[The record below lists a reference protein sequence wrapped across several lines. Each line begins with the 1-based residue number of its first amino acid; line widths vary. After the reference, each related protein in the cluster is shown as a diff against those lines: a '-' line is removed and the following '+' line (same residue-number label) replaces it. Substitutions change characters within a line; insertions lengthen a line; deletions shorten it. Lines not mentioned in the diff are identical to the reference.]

1 MGGSECGAFKR
12 KHSHALLIALSA
24 PHVFQSGNPSSSVV
38 VYNYIPDHFK
48 STTTYITQ
56 SVTYKQQ
63 STRSPIK
70 QKRVQ
75 IHNSIFVVHANTVCR
90 YVYAC
95 CSYNNAHFL
104 FALHPVNIFK
114 TWPTKNAYV
123 QKLVCKCLEF
133 EIAQVSFFLNLELH
147 MRRF

>member
-1 MGGSECGAFKR
+1 MLCLLHYPLLMYSRVAILA
-12 KHSHALLIALSA
+12 AL
-24 PHVFQSGNPSSSVV
+24 QQ
-38 VYNYIPDHFK
+38 YITTYHFK

-70 QKRVQ
+70 QKRVH
-75 IHNSIFVVHANTVCR
+75 IHNSIFVVHANTVFR
-90 YVYAC
+90 YVVVCVYAC
-95 CSYNNAHFL
+95 HSNF
-104 FALHPVNIFK
+104 NIPTTCAFFVCFTPSK
-114 TWPTKNAYV
+114 YLQDLATKNAYV

>member
-75 IHNSIFVVHANTVCR
+75 IHNSIFVVHANTVFR
-90 YVYAC
+90 YVVVCVYAC
-95 CSYNNAHFL
+95 HSNF
-104 FALHPVNIFK
+104 NIPTTCAFFVCFTPSK
-114 TWPTKNAYV
+114 YLQDLATKNAYV

-133 EIAQVSFFLNLELH
+133 EIAQVSFF
-147 MRRF
+147 